1 MNMSQAYGISSTGD
15 VAGYCTNNNGLLYE
29 PFLAVNSGGSYTM
42 TALAM
47 PVTATPLRHIGVN
60 KYDMVAG
67 MGYLTASGNSSYD
80 AFSGPPATSRA
91 CRQG

>member
-1 MNMSQAYGISSTGD
+1 MTPARSRATPPAALIQLSHAFVLSGGTATDLGVLGPGGPNGVMNMSQAFGISSTGD

-47 PVTATPLRHIGVN
+47 P
-60 KYDMVAG
+60 
-67 MGYLTASGNSSYD
+67 
-80 AFSGPPATSRA
+80 
-91 CRQG
+91 